1 MPIAEVVAHRLGV
14 TVPFAIPIWFW
25 LPNSICPHIQAWI
38 GVLSSPEVV
47 PLAFVSSTEHTVPG
61 PRGVLRAIEAERLV
75 WLIQTVVSSPL
86 RFARTVRYAFRLV
99 GAKRNVHVRAL
110 IIEYILHATPTRA
123 VPSVLRPYER
133 LRCFHIMELPTVLM
147 PSPQASI
154 PNILTWVVS
163 QFSRTIYKVRKSR
176 LRISHGVK
184 NVVKRLFPW
193 RKVSYLWRW
202 TTVFVETMLSV
213 VC

>member
-75 WLIQTVVSSPL
+75 WLIQTVVSGPL
-86 RFARTVRYAFRLV
+86 RFARTVRYAFRLIC
-99 GAKRNVHVRAL
+99 AKRNVHVRAF
-110 IIEYILHATPTRA
+110 IVEYVLHATPTRA
-123 VPSVLRPYER
+123 VPSVLRPYEC
-133 LRCFHIMELPTVLM
+133 LGCFSIMELPTALI

-176 LRISHGVK
+176 LRISHGVE
-184 NVVKRLFPW
+184 NVVRRLFPW
-193 RKVSYLWRW
+193 RKVPYI
-202 TTVFVETMLSV
+202 
-213 VC
+213 